1 MMVDFRANPPKAI
14 LGSEV
19 VKINDFP
26 VSYTHL
32 IAISVTCKLLPVH
45 NAVRKF
51 SFASV
56 RLSMF
61 STVGSAP

>member
-1 MMVDFRANPPKAI
+1 MPWCCSSPTSPPA
-14 LGSEV
+14 G
-19 VKINDFP
+19 
-26 VSYTHL
+26 

-56 RLSMF
+56 WLSMF

>member
-1 MMVDFRANPPKAI
+1 MVVFGLHGLLPGLVDRAV
-14 LGSEV
+14 G
-19 VKINDFP
+19 
-26 VSYTHL
+26 
-32 IAISVTCKLLPVH
+32 VTCRLWPVH

-56 RLSMF
+56 WLSMF